1 MVGWLKKPA
10 VIIGIVVVVI
20 IAGYFIS
27 RSRTTST
34 TTTKS
39 NTVVVSRG
47 DLTTVVSGSSNILAE
62 SNVNLSFQSTGIVNE
77 ILVKEGDS
85 VKKGQKLATI
95 DSRDLQYQVSSA
107 EAAFKSAQAKL
118 TQLLEGSGRSSDLTS
133 AQAAVTSA
141 QAQLSSAQEKLDAL
155 RKPTTDKISAAKL
168 KVQQAETT
176 LQTTRDG
183 NSATKTK
190 AELDLSKASENLIQ
204 AQSKYGKARWD
215 WDWVQ
220 KYNSDPVTG
229 KGGLSGS
236 TAMSYQ
242 DAYTQ
247 AEAAVRSAEQGVQ
260 QAQIT
265 LDNAKSAEAANIAQA
280 ESAVADAKLQLA
292 TLLKPTDAD
301 IAAAVANVQQ
311 NESSLAQ
318 AKASLDKIVAPG
330 TQTDILMQQSAVTQA
345 ESSYNQVKLKLENA
359 TLVAPFDGVI
369 STIGLVVGQ
378 TSTGSS
384 ITMIDRDPMHI
395 DVKFGETDIVAIK
408 VGQAAQIT
416 IDALPDWKKTG
427 TVASISPVA
436 DSANGVVTYKARIDF
451 SDSDKRVLVGMTAI
465 VELITADKKNVL
477 LIPNS
482 AILPKGNGRIVQI
495 PGSNNKPTE
504 VDITIGLSDGLQ
516 TEVLTGLTE
525 GQKIIATPTNTTA
538 KSGGFGPP

>member
-1 MVGWLKKPA
+1 
-10 VIIGIVVVVI
+10 
-20 IAGYFIS
+20 
-27 RSRTTST
+27 
-34 TTTKS
+34 
-39 NTVVVSRG
+39 
-47 DLTTVVSGSSNILAE
+47 LAE
-62 SNVNLSFQSTGIVNE
+62 SNVTLSFQSTGIINE
-77 ILVKEGDS
+77 IVVKEGDS

-95 DSRDLQYQVSSA
+95 DARDLQYQVSSA

-118 TQLLEGSGRSSDLTS
+118 AQLLEGSGRSSDLTS

-141 QAQLSSAQEKLDAL
+141 QAQLNSAQEKLDAL
-155 RKPTTDKISAAKL
+155 RNPTTDKISAAKL

-176 LQTTRDG
+176 LQTTRDS

-190 AELDLSKASENLIQ
+190 AELDLSKASESLIQ

-229 KGGLSGS
+229 RGGISGS
-236 TAMSYQ
+236 AAMSYQ

-247 AEAAVRSAEQGVQ
+247 ADAAVRSAEQGVQ

-265 LDNAKSAEAANIAQA
+265 LNNAKAAEAANITQA
-280 ESAVADAKLQLA
+280 ESALTDAKLQLA
-292 TLLKPTDAD
+292 TLLKPTAAD
-301 IAAAVANVQQ
+301 IAAAVATVQQ
-311 NESSLAQ
+311 NESSLEQ
-318 AKASLDKIVAPG
+318 AKASLDKIVTPG

-345 ESSYNQVKLKLENA
+345 ESSYNQAKLKLENA
-359 TLVAPFDGVI
+359 TLIAPFDGVI

-378 TSTGSS
+378 TSSGASV
-384 ITMIDRDPMHI
+384 TMIDRDPMHI
-395 DVKFGETDIVAIK
+395 DVKFGETDIVSIN

-416 IDALPDWKKTG
+416 IDALPDWQKTG

-482 AILPKGNGRIVQI
+482 AILPKGTGRIVQV
-495 PGSNNKPTE
+495 PGANNTTTE

-525 GQKIIATPTNTTA
+525 GQTIIATPTNTV

>member
-20 IAGYFIS
+20 IAGYFIF
-27 RSRTTST
+27 RSRTAST
-34 TTTKS
+34 TTTKT

-62 SNVNLSFQSTGIVNE
+62 SNVTLSFQSTGIINE
-77 ILVKEGDS
+77 IVVKEGDS

-95 DSRDLQYQVSSA
+95 DARDLQYQVSSA

-118 TQLLEGSGRSSDLTS
+118 AQLLEGSGRSSDLTS

-141 QAQLSSAQEKLDAL
+141 QAQLNSAQEKLDAL
-155 RKPTTDKISAAKL
+155 RNPTTDKISAAKL

-176 LQTTRDG
+176 LQTTRDSS
-183 NSATKTK
+183 SATKTK
-190 AELDLSKASENLIQ
+190 AELDLSKASESLIQ

-229 KGGLSGS
+229 RGGISGS
-236 TAMSYQ
+236 AAMSYQ

-247 AEAAVRSAEQGVQ
+247 ADAAVRSAEQGVQ

-265 LDNAKSAEAANIAQA
+265 LNNAKAAEAANITQA
-280 ESAVADAKLQLA
+280 ESALTDAKLQLA
-292 TLLKPTDAD
+292 TLLKPTAAD
-301 IAAAVANVQQ
+301 IAAAVATVQQ
-311 NESSLAQ
+311 NESSLEQ
-318 AKASLDKIVAPG
+318 AKANLDKIVTPG
-330 TQTDILMQQSAVTQA
+330 TQTDILMQQSAVIQA
-345 ESSYNQVKLKLENA
+345 ESSFNQAKLKLENA
-359 TLVAPFDGVI
+359 TLIAPFDGVV
-369 STIGLVVGQ
+369 STIGLVIGQ
-378 TSTGSS
+378 TSSGASV
-384 ITMIDRDPMHI
+384 TMIDRDPMHI
-395 DVKFGETDIVAIK
+395 DVKFGETDIVSIN

-482 AILPKGNGRIVQI
+482 AILPKGTGRIVQI
-495 PGSNNKPTE
+495 PGANNTTTE

-525 GQKIIATPTNTTA
+525 GQTIIATPTNTV

>member
-1 MVGWLKKPA
+1 MVGWLKKP
-10 VIIGIVVVVI
+10 VVLIGLVVVII
-20 IAGYFIS
+20 IAGYFIF

-34 TTTKS
+34 TTTKT

-62 SNVNLSFQSTGIVNE
+62 SNVSLNFQSTGIINAV
-77 ILVKEGDS
+77 LVKEGDS
-85 VKKGQKLATI
+85 VKKGQQLATI
-95 DSRDLQYQVSSA
+95 DARDLQYQVDSA

-118 TQLLEGSGRSSDLTS
+118 AQLLEGSGRSSDLTS

-141 QAQLSSAQEKLDAL
+141 QAQLNSAQEKLDAL
-155 RKPTTDKISAAKL
+155 RNPTTDKISAAKL

-176 LQTTRDG
+176 LQTTRD
-183 NSATKTK
+183 SSSSTKTK
-190 AELDLSKASENLIQ
+190 AELDLSKASESLIQ

-229 KGGLSGS
+229 RGGISGS
-236 TAMSYQ
+236 SAMNYQ

-247 AEAAVRSAEQGVQ
+247 ADAAVRSADQGVQ
-260 QAQIT
+260 QAKIT
-265 LDNAKSAEAANIAQA
+265 LDNAKAAESANITQA
-280 ESAVADAKLQLA
+280 ESALADAKLQLT

-301 IAAAVANVQQ
+301 IAAAVATVQQ
-311 NESSLAQ
+311 NESALEQ
-318 AKASLDKIVAPG
+318 AKASLDKIFTPG

-345 ESSYNQVKLKLENA
+345 ESSFNQAKLKLENA

-378 TSTGSS
+378 TSSGATV
-384 ITMIDRDPMHI
+384 TMIDRDPMHI
-395 DVKFGETDIVAIK
+395 DVNFGETDIVSIK
-408 VGQAAQIT
+408 VGQAAQIS
-416 IDALPDWKKTG
+416 IDALPDWQKAGIVT
-427 TVASISPVA
+427 SISPVA

-465 VELITADKKNVL
+465 VELVTAEKKNVL

-482 AILPKGNGRIVQI
+482 AILPKGNGRIVQV
-495 PGSNNKPTE
+495 PGANNKTTD

-538 KSGGFGPP
+538 KSGGFGAP